1 MIKIP
6 VNKNAQKE
14 VYEMLEYLSSIE
26 GKGILTGQHTQT
38 RAQEEL
44 QVIFKETGKYPAICG
59 FELLSYSPNINLD
72 DATEECK
79 IEVLENQNTLELAFD
94 WANKGGIITFTWH
107 WFSPV
112 GGHDKSFYSKNT
124 EFDAEKALQ
133 KGTAENIAFI
143 HDLDYMASLLQPF
156 CQKHIPIL

>member
-44 QVIFKETGKYPAICG
+44 QEVQSHQYDAG
-59 FELLSYSPNINLD
+59 FRCP
-72 DATEECK
+72 
-79 IEVLENQNTLELAFD
+79 
-94 WANKGGIITFTWH
+94 W
-107 WFSPV
+107 
-112 GGHDKSFYSKNT
+112 
-124 EFDAEKALQ
+124 
-133 KGTAENIAFI
+133 
-143 HDLDYMASLLQPF
+143 
-156 CQKHIPIL
+156 

>member
-59 FELLSYSPNINLD
+59 FELLSYSPYFII
-72 DATEECK
+72 AIFWCK
-79 IEVLENQNTLELAFD
+79 FIVSLVPSVFLLLETQY
-94 WANKGGIITFTWH
+94 
-107 WFSPV
+107 P
-112 GGHDKSFYSKNT
+112 
-124 EFDAEKALQ
+124 
-133 KGTAENIAFI
+133 
-143 HDLDYMASLLQPF
+143 
-156 CQKHIPIL
+156 